1 MVGDERARHE
11 LLLRLQQVLGD
22 KEAATLMEHLPPDRW
37 PELATKGDLSP
48 LQTDL
53 LAMKSDVSVLKSD
66 VTVLKSDV
74 SVLKS
79 DVSVL
84 KSDVSV
90 LKSDVSVLKSD
101 VLGLK
106 SDVAV
111 LQSDVSE
118 LKTDVEELRHET
130 KLGFALVDQR
140 FEHLEENLEL
150 RFASAHDRMESFVR
164 SRLDAQTRALLFT
177 IIGALLTM
185 ALVAVGTG

>member
-11 LLLRLQQVLGD
+11 LLVRLQQVLGD

-53 LAMKSDVSVLKSD
+53 LALRSDVTELRSDVTELRSDVTVLKSD

-74 SVLKS
+74 TELKS
-79 DVSVL
+79 DVTV
-84 KSDVSV
+84 
-90 LKSDVSVLKSD
+90 
-101 VLGLK
+101 LK

>member
-37 PELATKGDLSP
+37 PELVTKSDLSP
-48 LQTDL
+48 LR
-53 LAMKSDVSVLKSD
+53 ADVAV
-66 VTVLKSDV
+66 
-74 SVLKS
+74 
-79 DVSVL
+79 
-84 KSDVSV
+84 
-90 LKSDVSVLKSD
+90 
-101 VLGLK
+101 LK

-111 LQSDVSE
+111 LKSDVAVLTTDVAVLTTDVAV
-118 LKTDVEELRHET
+118 LKTDVAVLKTDVAVLKTDVVDLRHEMQR
-130 KLGFALVDQR
+130 GFALVDQRFGHFEERVDDR

-164 SRLDAQTRALLFT
+164 ARLDAQTRALLFT

>member
-37 PELATKGDLSP
+37 PELVTKSDLSP
-48 LQTDL
+48 LR
-53 LAMKSDVSVLKSD
+53 ADVAV
-66 VTVLKSDV
+66 
-74 SVLKS
+74 
-79 DVSVL
+79 
-84 KSDVSV
+84 
-90 LKSDVSVLKSD
+90 
-101 VLGLK
+101 LK

-111 LQSDVSE
+111 LKSDVAVLTTDVAV
-118 LKTDVEELRHET
+118 LKTDVAVLKTDVAVLKTDVVDLRHEMQR
-130 KLGFALVDQR
+130 GFALVDQRFGHFEERVDDR

-164 SRLDAQTRALLFT
+164 ARLDAQTRALLFT

>member
-37 PELATKGDLSP
+37 PELVTKSDLSP
-48 LQTDL
+48 LR
-53 LAMKSDVSVLKSD
+53 A
-66 VTVLKSDV
+66 
-74 SVLKS
+74 
-79 DVSVL
+79 
-84 KSDVSV
+84 
-90 LKSDVSVLKSD
+90 
-101 VLGLK
+101 
-106 SDVAV
+106 DVAV
-111 LQSDVSE
+111 LTTDVAV
-118 LKTDVEELRHET
+118 LKTDVAVLKTDVAVLKTDVVDLRHEMQR
-130 KLGFALVDQR
+130 GFALVDQRFGHFEERVDDR

-164 SRLDAQTRALLFT
+164 ARLDAQTRALLFT

>member
-11 LLLRLQQVLGD
+11 LLVRLQQVLGD

-53 LAMKSDVSVLKSD
+53 LALRSDVTELKSDVTELKSD
-66 VTVLKSDV
+66 VTV
-74 SVLKS
+74 
-79 DVSVL
+79 
-84 KSDVSV
+84 
-90 LKSDVSVLKSD
+90 
-101 VLGLK
+101 LK